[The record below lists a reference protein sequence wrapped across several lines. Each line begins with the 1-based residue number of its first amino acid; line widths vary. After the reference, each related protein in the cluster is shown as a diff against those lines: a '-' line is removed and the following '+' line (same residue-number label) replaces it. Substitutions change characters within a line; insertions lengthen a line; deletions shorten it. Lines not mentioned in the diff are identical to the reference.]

1 MGIQFKANGTRKCKT
16 EWSVELER
24 IGESHLKSYQK
35 LEVLRTHLIPRILY
49 GTTNTPI
56 STIAMRDID
65 KLIRTWVRAWLHLP
79 KDFPSAMIH
88 SDIIAGGLGINIA
101 ELQDGDTIRLE

>member
-1 MGIQFKANGTRKCKT
+1 
-16 EWSVELER
+16 
-24 IGESHLKSYQK
+24 
-35 LEVLRTHLIPRILY
+35 
-49 GTTNTPI
+49 
-56 STIAMRDID
+56 MRDID